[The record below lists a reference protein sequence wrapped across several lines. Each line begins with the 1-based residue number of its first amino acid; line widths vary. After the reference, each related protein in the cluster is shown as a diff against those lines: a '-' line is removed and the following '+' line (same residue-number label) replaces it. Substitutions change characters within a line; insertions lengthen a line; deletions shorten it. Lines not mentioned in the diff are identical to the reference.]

1 MCTFDHR
8 QLVQLGSNDRSDT
21 DRQLVQLDSNDRSDT
36 DSQLVQLGSNDQ
48 FDSDHMNSMHRHHFE
63 FGRLEG
69 HLVAE
74 IEWHKLALFV
84 KKINYESNKDSSSKI
99 YLKTSLN

>member
-1 MCTFDHR
+1 
-8 QLVQLGSNDRSDT
+8 
-21 DRQLVQLDSNDRSDT
+21 
-36 DSQLVQLGSNDQ
+36 
-48 FDSDHMNSMHRHHFE
+48 MNSMHRHHFE